1 MALAIRAVAL
11 SAEALS
17 QVPDNY
23 QMAVESGKFD
33 AAHDFDR
40 KRNYLPP
47 RILSADDEWQELD
60 FFQARRSE
68 DVERRYVFLHMRAFQ
83 GRSYFRVFC
92 RFPGGR
98 TQFEKYLQD
107 LDANGI
113 DWRASAQH
121 GAISLKPGAPEL
133 PAGTEVA
140 LLQFLI
146 ALDAELGL
154 VRVGSRW
161 SGMPSAPIA
170 GERFF
175 DQFVI
180 DRPNDLHDAAGI
192 EANQANIV
200 VLSQRVR
207 PEFKLRGQFVV
218 LPSPRGRVRYL
229 FVGGPWITRL
239 ADLATFGIEFSDF
252 PPHDPRGDFLVLF
265 QTQEASLADMRNL
278 TSRLRATAT
287 SLAARTTEMEHEM
300 ARREKL
306 EIGRASCRERV

>member
-1 MALAIRAVAL
+1 MSDLGAL
-11 SAEALS
+11 
-17 QVPDNY
+17 
-23 QMAVESGKFD
+23 
-33 AAHDFDR
+33 
-40 KRNYLPP
+40 
-47 RILSADDEWQELD
+47 
-60 FFQARRSE
+60 
-68 DVERRYVFLHMRAFQ
+68 
-83 GRSYFRVFC
+83 
-92 RFPGGR
+92 
-98 TQFEKYLQD
+98 D
-107 LDANGI
+107 LD
-113 DWRASAQH
+113 
-121 GAISLKPGAPEL
+121 
-133 PAGTEVA
+133 
-140 LLQFLI
+140 LLDRLFPFLI